1 MFAWHGAKHGPAA
14 VSGVNQGQGGQK
26 NAAGEISRGLKTKG
40 AVSDGED
47 PGLYHKVT
55 KARNLQSHFRFLGEA
70 ITTVD

>member
-40 AVSDGED
+40 AVE
-47 PGLYHKVT
+47 
-55 KARNLQSHFRFLGEA
+55 RW
-70 ITTVD
+70 